1 MKINLEMEFRDG
13 LDLHSAVL
21 DGYRKEQQY
30 RLGLMELETPS
41 ELETRLIVAQGETLE
56 RLERVWLDL
65 NAKLGLAFPTLEQ
78 FWSNVDN
85 RVIDQD

>member
-1 MKINLEMEFRDG
+1 MKINLEIEFRDG

-30 RLGLMELETPS
+30 MLGLMELETPS
-41 ELETRLIVAQGETLE
+41 ELETRLIVGQGEKLE

-65 NAKLGLAFPTLEQ
+65 NAKLGLEFPTLEQ
-78 FWSNVDN
+78 FWFNVDN
-85 RVIDQD
+85 RVID